1 MGIDGSYLFIAGE
14 IGIGILF
21 IWDRLHPTDTFD
33 RIWDF
38 VYPKVVFII
47 FSGLIPFMIWGFFS
61 QYNTYQQKYSKPS
74 SFEIAMAED
83 KAMLARVIEK
93 QKLEEQQPIQEKEEN
108 LPPQKYNSGDNNF
121 SIPLEQLLEG
131 NHGRFL

>member
-1 MGIDGSYLFIAGE
+1 MEIDGFYLFIAGE
-14 IGIGILF
+14 IGIIIF
-21 IWDRLHPTDTFD
+21 IIMSRLTDIFE

-47 FSGLIPFMIWGFFS
+47 FSGLIPLMIWGFFA
-61 QYNTYQQKYSKPS
+61 QYELYQKAYSKPS
-74 SFEIAMAED
+74 WLERRLAQEEIMMKKVLKED
-83 KAMLARVIEK
+83 SLKKSHPV
-93 QKLEEQQPIQEKEEN
+93 QEKEEN
-108 LPPQKYNSGDNNF
+108 LPPQKYNPEDNNF

>member
-1 MGIDGSYLFIAGE
+1 MEIDGFYLFVAGE
-14 IGIGILF
+14 IGIGIF
-21 IWDRLHPTDTFD
+21 IIMSRLTDTFD

-47 FSGLIPFMIWGFFS
+47 FSGLIPFMIWGFFA
-61 QYNTYQQKYSKPS
+61 QHAAYQKAYSKPS
-74 SFEIAMAED
+74 WYERIVAQD
-83 KAMLARVIEK
+83 KIMMNEAIKE
-93 QKLEEQQPIQEKEEN
+93 LEAKELEPVQEKEEE

-121 SIPLEQLLEG
+121 SIPLQKLLEG

>member
-1 MGIDGSYLFIAGE
+1 MEIDGFYLFIAGE
-14 IGIGILF
+14 IGIGIFF
-21 IWDRLHPTDTFD
+21 IMSRLTDTFD

-47 FSGLIPFMIWGFFS
+47 FSGLIPFMIWGFFA
-61 QYNTYQQKYSKPS
+61 QHAAYQKAYSKPS
-74 SFEIAMAED
+74 WYERIVAED
-83 KAMLARVIEK
+83 KAMLARAVEK